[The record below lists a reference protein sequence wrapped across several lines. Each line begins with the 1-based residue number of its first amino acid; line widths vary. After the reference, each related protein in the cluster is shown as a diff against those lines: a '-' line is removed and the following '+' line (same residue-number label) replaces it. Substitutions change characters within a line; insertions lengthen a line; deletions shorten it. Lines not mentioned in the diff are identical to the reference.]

1 MSKAFVSSGRS
12 SLISLAVACAFCVL
26 LGRLFYLHVWN
37 QVELLEHVEGNRK
50 MVNVVEARRGNIVD
64 TRGNLLA
71 TTRSTYNIGVDPHA
85 FSESDREKLV
95 DLARI
100 LGKPLPELEA
110 KIDRK
115 TRKVS
120 NETKQVRLVRWAVLA
135 KDADEGTHDAVKA
148 LGMRAVYGNQ
158 SHARSYPAAQLA
170 AHVLG
175 YVNKEET
182 PVTGIERFFD
192 YYLRGQDG
200 WRETERDGKRHELA
214 QFREREVEPSD
225 GLNVELSID
234 LMIQHIV
241 EAEIARVAEEFSPK
255 GISII
260 VSQPATGAVLAMA
273 NYPTYDPNEFYN
285 TKKYPIANQRNR
297 ALTDVFEP
305 GSTFKIVPAAAAL
318 NEGIVHPG
326 DMFQTGVPQVSYKGR
341 TLKLPSDHHTYESLS
356 MHDIVVKSSNRG
368 AAHLGL
374 ILGDQRLH
382 DYSAAFGFGEK
393 TGCDIGGE
401 ITGTLHAIR
410 NWDGLTITRLPMG
423 HAISA
428 TPMQVHTAM
437 SVIANGGVLMEPML
451 VNRVFDS
458 NGQNVVRFQ
467 PKAKRRV
474 VSTQV
479 AQTVANMLADV
490 VGEHGTA
497 RRAAINNY
505 DIAGK
510 TGTTQK
516 IVNGRYSKQHH
527 VASFSGFFPADKP
540 SLVITVVVDEPQ
552 SRGVAYGGSFAAPV
566 FRNIAEACI
575 AYLGIRPARSDAS
588 LVNLEPSIYD
598 RSSRISN

>member
-1 MSKAFVSSGRS
+1 MSKAFVSNGRS
-12 SLISLAVACAFCVL
+12 TIISLAVACAFCVL
-26 LGRLFYLHVWN
+26 LARLFYLHVWN
-37 QVELLEHVEGNRK
+37 QEALLEYVEGNRK
-50 MVNVVEARRGNIVD
+50 MVNIVEARRGNIVD

-71 TTRSTYNIGVDPHA
+71 TTRTTYNIGVDPQA
-85 FSESDREKLV
+85 FEDSDRVKLA

-100 LGKPLPELEA
+100 LGIPQHELEA

-120 NETKQVRLVRWAVLA
+120 ANTKEVRLIRWAALA
-135 KDADEGTHDAVKA
+135 KDADEGTYDAVKA
-148 LGMRAVYGNQ
+148 LGLRAVYGNQ
-158 SHARSYPAAQLA
+158 SHARAYPAAQLA
-170 AHVLG
+170 AHILG

-225 GLNVELSID
+225 GLNVELTID
-234 LMIQHIV
+234 QMVQHIV
-241 EAEIARVAEEFSPK
+241 EAEIARVAQEFKPK

-318 NEGIVHPG
+318 NEGIVHPN
-326 DMFQTGVPQVSYKGR
+326 DMFQTGVARVSYKGR
-341 TLKLPSDHHTYESLS
+341 TLKLPSDHRNYDSLS

-401 ITGTLHAIR
+401 ISGTLHAPR

-437 SVIANGGVLMEPML
+437 SVIANDGVLMEPML
-451 VNRVFDS
+451 AKRIFDS
-458 NGQNVVRFQ
+458 SGQDVVLFQ
-467 PKAKRRV
+467 PTAKRRV
-474 VSTQV
+474 VSTEV
-479 AQTVANMLADV
+479 AQIVANMLADV
-490 VGEHGTA
+490 VGEQGTA
-497 RRAAINNY
+497 RRAAIDNY
-505 DIAGK
+505 NIAGK

-516 IVNGRYSKQHH
+516 IVNGRYSSQHH

-540 SLVITVVVDEPQ
+540 SLVITIVVDEPQ
-552 SRGVAYGGSFAAPV
+552 SQGVAYGGSFAAPA
-566 FRNIAEACI
+566 FRNIAQACI
-575 AYLGIRPARSDAS
+575 AYLGIRPARSDAAF
-588 LVNLEPSIYD
+588 VNLQPSIYD
-598 RSSRISN
+598 RSNRISN

>member
-12 SLISLAVACAFCVL
+12 SLISFAVACAFCVL
-26 LGRLFYLHVWN
+26 LGRLFYLHVWHSD
-37 QVELLEHVEGNRK
+37 ELLEHVQGNRK
-50 MVNVVEARRGNIVD
+50 MVNVVEARRGNVVD
-64 TRGNLLA
+64 ARGNLLA
-71 TTRSTYNIGVDPHA
+71 TTRTSYNIGVDPQV
-85 FSESDREKLV
+85 FREEDREKLAE
-95 DLARI
+95 LARI
-100 LGKPLPELEA
+100 LDKPVKELEA

-120 NETKQVRLVRWAVLA
+120 EGSPEVRLIRWAVLA
-135 KDADEGTHDAVKA
+135 KDADEATHDAVKA
-148 LGMRAVYGNQ
+148 LGLGAIYGNQ
-158 SHARSYPAAQLA
+158 SHSRAYPAGQLA

-175 YVNKEET
+175 YVNKEEA

-214 QFREREVEPSD
+214 QYREREVEPSN

-234 LMIQHIV
+234 QMVQHIV
-241 EAEIARVAEEFSPK
+241 EAEIARMAEEYHPK
-255 GISII
+255 GISVI

-285 TKKYPIANQRNR
+285 TEKYPISYQRNR

-326 DMFQTGVPQVSYKGR
+326 DMFQTGVARVSYQGR
-341 TLKLPSDHHTYESLS
+341 TLKLPSDHHTYEELS

-374 ILGDQRLH
+374 MLGDQRLY
-382 DYSAAFGFGEK
+382 DYSAGFGFGEK
-393 TGCDIGGE
+393 TGCDLGGE
-401 ITGTLHAIR
+401 ITGTLHAPR

-423 HAISA
+423 HAVSA
-428 TPMQVHTAM
+428 TPMQVHFAM
-437 SVIANGGVLMEPML
+437 SVIANDGVLMEPML
-451 VNRVFDS
+451 AKRIFDA
-458 NGQNVVRFQ
+458 NGQDVIRFK

-474 VSTQV
+474 ISTE
-479 AQTVANMLADV
+479 TANTMASMLADV
-490 VGEHGTA
+490 VGDQGTA
-497 RRAAINNY
+497 RRASINNY
-505 DIAGK
+505 DVAGK

-516 IVNGRYSKQHH
+516 IVNGRYSSQHH
-527 VASFSGFFPADKP
+527 VASFSGFFPAENP

-552 SRGVAYGGSFAAPV
+552 LRGVGYGGSVAAPA
-566 FRNIAEACI
+566 FHNIAEACI

-588 LVNLEPSIYD
+588 FVNLQPSIYD
-598 RSSRISN
+598 RSRRISN

>member
-1 MSKAFVSSGRS
+1 
-12 SLISLAVACAFCVL
+12 L
-26 LGRLFYLHVWN
+26 LGRLFYLHVWD
-37 QVELLEHVEGNRK
+37 QAALLEFVEGNRK

-71 TTRSTYNIGVDPHA
+71 TTRTSYNIGVDPQA
-85 FSESDREKLV
+85 FLESDRAKLPE
-95 DLARI
+95 LARI
-100 LGKPLPELEA
+100 LGKPVAELEA

-115 TRKVS
+115 TRKASEDSIEVS
-120 NETKQVRLVRWAVLA
+120 LIRWAVLA
-135 KDADEGTHDAVKA
+135 KDTDEATHDAVKA
-148 LGMRAVYGNQ
+148 LGLRAVYGNQ
-158 SHARSYPAAQLA
+158 SHSRAYPAGLLA

-234 LMIQHIV
+234 QMVQHIV
-241 EAEIARVAEEFSPK
+241 EAEIARVAEEYHPK
-255 GISII
+255 GISVI

-285 TKKYPIANQRNR
+285 TEKYPISYQRNR
-297 ALTDVFEP
+297 VLTDVFEP

-326 DMFQTGVPQVSYKGR
+326 DMFQTGIKRVSYKGR
-341 TLKLPSDHHTYESLS
+341 TLSLPDDSHTYESLS

-374 ILGDQRLH
+374 MLGDQRLY
-382 DYSAAFGFGEK
+382 DYAANFGFGEK
-393 TGCDIGGE
+393 TGCDLGGE
-401 ITGTLHAIR
+401 ITGTLHAPR
-410 NWDGLTITRLPMG
+410 NWDGLTITRMPMG

-428 TPMQVHTAM
+428 TPMQVHCAM
-437 SVIANGGVLMEPML
+437 SVIANDGVLMEPML
-451 VNRVFDS
+451 AKRVFDG
-458 NGQNVVRFQ
+458 NGQDVIRFN

-474 VSTQV
+474 ISTEV
-479 AQTVANMLADV
+479 AHTVAGMLADV
-490 VGEHGTA
+490 VGKEGTA
-497 RRAAINNY
+497 RRAAIDNY
-505 DIAGK
+505 DVAGK

-516 IVNGRYSKQHH
+516 IINGSYSNQHH
-527 VASFSGFFPADKP
+527 VASFSGFFPSENP
-540 SLVITVVVDEPQ
+540 SLVITVVVDDPQ
-552 SRGVAYGGSFAAPV
+552 LSGIGYGGSIAAPA

-588 LVNLEPSIYD
+588 FVNLQPSIYD
-598 RSSRISN
+598 RTSRISN

>member
-1 MSKAFVSSGRS
+1 MSKAFVSNGRS

-37 QVELLEHVEGNRK
+37 QAALLEHVEGNRK

-71 TTRSTYNIGVDPHA
+71 TTRTTYNIGVDPQT
-85 FSESDREKLV
+85 FRESDRVKLA

-100 LGKPLPELEA
+100 LDIPQQEIEA

-120 NETKQVRLVRWAVLA
+120 DETKEVQLIHWAVLA
-135 KDADEGTHDAVKA
+135 KDADEGTYDAVKA
-148 LGMRAVYGNQ
+148 LGLRAVYGNQ
-158 SHARSYPAAQLA
+158 SHARAYPAAQLA
-170 AHVLG
+170 AHILG

-234 LMIQHIV
+234 QMVQHIV
-241 EAEIARVAEEFSPK
+241 EAEITRVAEEFNPK

-318 NEGIVHPG
+318 NEGIVHPS
-326 DMFQTGVPQVSYKGR
+326 DMFRTGVARVSYQGR
-341 TLKLPSDHHTYESLS
+341 TLKLPSDHRNYDSLS

-401 ITGTLHAIR
+401 ITGTLHAPR
-410 NWDGLTITRLPMG
+410 NWDGMTITRLPMG

-437 SVIANGGVLMEPML
+437 SVIANDGVLMEPML
-451 VNRVFDS
+451 AKRIFDS
-458 NGQNVVRFQ
+458 SGQDVVRFQ

-474 VSTQV
+474 VSTEV

-490 VGEHGTA
+490 VGDQGTA
-497 RRAAINNY
+497 RRAAIDNY
-505 DIAGK
+505 NIAGK

-516 IVNGRYSKQHH
+516 IVNGRYSSQHH

-540 SLVITVVVDEPQ
+540 SLVITIVVDEPQ
-552 SRGVAYGGSFAAPV
+552 SQGVAYGGSFAAPA
-566 FRNIAEACI
+566 FRNIAQACI
-575 AYLGIRPARSDAS
+575 AYLGIRPARSDAAF
-588 LVNLEPSIYD
+588 VNLQPSIYD